1 MRIVVLS
8 DSHKNVGRLFAAVER
23 HLDNA
28 DLYIFL
34 GDGEDDFDAVIDAY
48 PHIKYERVCGNCDW
62 YSNYPDKM
70 EIEFAGKRIF
80 FSHGHPYN
88 VKFGYENIIAEA
100 KRRNADI
107 VLFGHTH
114 NQYTE
119 YLDGLYIMNPG
130 SVGMNGDYGV
140 IDITPKGD
148 IMLIKEH
155 ILFSLDF

>member
-23 HLDNA
+23 HLDKA

-148 IMLIKEH
+148 IMLIKEN
-155 ILFSLDF
+155 I

>member
-34 GDGEDDFDAVIDAY
+34 GDG
-48 PHIKYERVCGNCDW
+48 
-62 YSNYPDKM
+62 
-70 EIEFAGKRIF
+70 
-80 FSHGHPYN
+80 
-88 VKFGYENIIAEA
+88 
-100 KRRNADI
+100 
-107 VLFGHTH
+107 LFGHTH

-155 ILFSLDF
+155 I

>member
-1 MRIVVLS
+1 
-8 DSHKNVGRLFAAVER
+8 
-23 HLDNA
+23 
-28 DLYIFL
+28 
-34 GDGEDDFDAVIDAY
+34 
-48 PHIKYERVCGNCDW
+48 
-62 YSNYPDKM
+62 M
-70 EIEFAGKRIF
+70 EIEYAGKRIF
-80 FSHGHPYN
+80 FSHDHPYI

-155 ILFSLDF
+155 I

>member
-1 MRIVVLS
+1 MQLLTHILILNTSV
-8 DSHKNVGRLFAAVER
+8 FAATAIGIQIIPIKWKLNLPAKEFSFLTAT
-23 HLDNA
+23 HIDN
-28 DLYIFL
+28 LI
-34 GDGEDDFDAVIDAY
+34 
-48 PHIKYERVCGNCDW
+48 
-62 YSNYPDKM
+62 
-70 EIEFAGKRIF
+70 
-80 FSHGHPYN
+80 PYN

-155 ILFSLDF
+155 I

>member
-70 EIEFAGKRIF
+70 ELNCRQKNFLFLMATHIMLN
-80 FSHGHPYN
+80 SDN
-88 VKFGYENIIAEA
+88 ENIIAEA
-100 KRRNADI
+100 KRMKMPI
-107 VLFGHTH
+107 SSF
-114 NQYTE
+114 
-119 YLDGLYIMNPG
+119 
-130 SVGMNGDYGV
+130 SV
-140 IDITPKGD
+140 T
-148 IMLIKEH
+148 LIINIPNTLTAC
-155 ILFSLDF
+155 IL